1 MASCVL
7 RMRRTK
13 RVITSALVQQISE
26 LLRPGL
32 GAQGLS
38 LEHFEHVEGLACT
51 LTQMDRRS
59 GQVHDIVNMTNENLA
74 LGPDPRTP
82 HPPVQV
88 S

>member
-38 LEHFEHVEGLACT
+38 LEHFEHVEGLAWP
-51 LTQMDRRS
+51 LTQNRRMLM
-59 GQVHDIVNMTNENLA
+59 IVNMANENLA